1 MMAIAEQDRLKLEA
15 ELADVVAILMDSYD
29 SGGTGLAPPITQA
42 YAARIAHIGEQA
54 KDAGLAGLSLACSV
68 LQQRLQ
74 PYSDRPAGG
83 TIQELLEE
91 WPVLAMSY
99 LAEPA
104 DEQQLHDLLQH
115 LQSDA
120 WELPLPDTALE
131 QLDLLLGDASNDS
144 MLTDSTE
151 PAGVTSAGVIPE
163 SSDAILGKQLD
174 SANSNLT
181 VESEHPALNEA
192 SSPPSQAEPMLPAMA
207 TDESVA
213 PAASVTSVERI
224 DRIETETATI
234 QTTEPTPLFS
244 EEPTG
249 PEPSGLE
256 AVQSGIA
263 ALLDILAPA
272 LEDNSPATLNLILRR
287 FAAQLHK
294 ISDSAVATGL
304 LGFYDLS
311 LLFAEQLNQISE
323 REDSCSQDEL
333 ALLEEW
339 PTLAMCYLDAPGD
352 PANAQALIE
361 HMTNS
366 AWRAPIQAEE
376 AEMLLDML
384 QQSAI
389 STDTLAFDDSDITPA
404 GDPLAT
410 DSEAGLWAGASA
422 TEDPDNIPLWGN
434 SSGNETTGTEPL
446 FAADEPDIS
455 PETTASPPAEA
466 ALFVTDEVTEQ
477 TALDAEIA
485 VSDETPDLPVVQSD
499 ESSSIAFSDAAEMGI
514 SEEPEHL
521 TPALHS
527 GLNADDYPAESLN
540 SEAAIASDSDMPD
553 DLDLSDEPSVT
564 TDLDLSDDEAPA
576 SISEDLLEIM
586 QAELAEIAEAGEQS
600 LNVVQNP
607 ASTAEQRQ
615 QALESYTEELERL
628 SLAADS
634 IGLQGLAQLCAHLHA
649 NLDAFTAREQVLS
662 EQESAL
668 LRGWQQPVLDYLEA
682 IGTEAS
688 SRQLVN
694 FMSQAEWLLPLDQ
707 DAANDILESLRHPA
721 PSLED
726 FGDIEERPREARPED
741 VSLELPP
748 ETNPELLDSLLQE
761 LPNQT
766 SEFSAAIQQLY
777 EGTGTP
783 ADMEAAQRIAHT
795 LKGAGN
801 TVGVTGI
808 ATITHHIEDILIA
821 LGKEHSLPTRKLSGV
836 LMDAADCLESMC
848 ESLLGLS
855 DPPAQSQ
862 AVLQTILDL
871 ANRIDREG
879 VPSIMADDSVITPV
893 REEPTPVTPAVT
905 DTAPSQ
911 TPAPVLSQQPAQPVQ
926 QAAAAS
932 TTQRED
938 SAATAMVRVPAT
950 LIDELLRLVGESIIL
965 TGQVQERI
973 RANMAQATL
982 VREQNKT
989 LLQLVSE
996 LEQLVDVQGVGL
1008 PSMAVRQDGHFDPLE
1023 MDQYNEL
1030 HTVTRRLVEAAA
1042 DAQALDEG
1050 ISDNFAE
1057 LDTLMSD
1064 QTQVHR
1070 DTQETVMRTRMVT
1083 IQTVVPR
1090 LQRAVRQTG
1099 RLTDKEV
1106 ELTVKG
1112 SNTLIDSNVLSDI
1125 IDPLMHILRN
1135 AIDHGIEPP
1144 EVRKAHNK
1152 PGNGHITLSFQ
1163 REGNSI
1169 VVRCQDD
1176 GKGLDLDGIR
1186 HTAEQ
1191 RGLLLPGQ
1199 SMSEEELTR
1208 LILQPGF
1215 STRTQ
1220 TTQVSGRGIGM
1231 DVVYS
1236 EVLQLKG
1243 SLAIKNDPGKGCTI
1257 EMRLPVTLIST
1268 HALMVRCGE
1277 DIFAVA
1283 ERGIEQLVH
1292 ATTGE
1297 VMNISDRLVYKL
1309 NEQLYDVLQ
1318 LESLLHLPLYGE
1330 PEELM
1335 QRPALLVRDETGA
1348 IKAVMV
1354 EEMIDSRD
1362 LVVKPIGHFTPHVRG
1377 VLGATILGDGSIT
1390 PVLDMPDL
1398 LRSTGVATPGTQPGQ
1413 SRTAYTAAAK
1423 PASRPKALIVDDSLS
1438 VRRTMQQL
1446 VSDAGFDV
1454 ITARDG
1460 LEAVAI
1466 LNTEVPAVMLVDM
1479 EMPRMNGLELTLH
1492 ARAQTTTRDLPI
1504 IMITSRSTAK
1514 HRQEAEI
1521 AGVNEYLVKPVADDE
1536 LIGLINKAVMA

>member
-1 MMAIAEQDRLKLEA
+1 MPSAI
-15 ELADVVAILMDSYD
+15 
-29 SGGTGLAPPITQA
+29 TT
-42 YAARIAHIGEQA
+42 
-54 KDAGLAGLSLACSV
+54 
-68 LQQRLQ
+68 
-74 PYSDRPAGG
+74 
-83 TIQELLEE
+83 
-91 WPVLAMSY
+91 
-99 LAEPA
+99 
-104 DEQQLHDLLQH
+104 
-115 LQSDA
+115 
-120 WELPLPDTALE
+120 
-131 QLDLLLGDASNDS
+131 N
-144 MLTDSTE
+144 
-151 PAGVTSAGVIPE
+151 
-163 SSDAILGKQLD
+163 
-174 SANSNLT
+174 
-181 VESEHPALNEA
+181 
-192 SSPPSQAEPMLPAMA
+192 
-207 TDESVA
+207 ESVA
-213 PAASVTSVERI
+213 PAASTTSAELI
-224 DRIETETATI
+224 APTETETTALKA
-234 QTTEPTPLFS
+234 TEPTPLFS
-244 EEPTG
+244 AEPVG
-249 PEPSGLE
+249 AEPVGAEPAGAEPAGLE

-263 ALLDILAPA
+263 TLLDILAPA

-287 FAAQLHK
+287 FAEQLHK
-294 ISDSAVATGL
+294 ISDNAVAAGM

-323 REDSCSQDEL
+323 REDDCSQDEL

-339 PTLAMCYLDAPGD
+339 PTLAMCYLDAPSD

-361 HMTNS
+361 HMTSS
-366 AWRAPIQAEE
+366 AWRAPMQAEE
-376 AEMLLDML
+376 AAMLLDML

-389 STDTLAFDDSDITPA
+389 SADTLAFDDGDITPA

-422 TEDPDNIPLWGN
+422 AEDLDNIPLWDN
-434 SSGNETTGTEPL
+434 SPDNETTGTETL
-446 FAADEPDIS
+446 SAADKPDVP
-455 PETTASPPAEA
+455 PETTVPLAAEP
-466 ALFVTDEVTEQ
+466 ALFVADEATEQ
-477 TALDAEIA
+477 PALDAEIS
-485 VSDETPDLPVVQSD
+485 VSDETPDLLAVPSD
-499 ESSSIAFSDAAEMGI
+499 ESSSIAFSDAAEIGI
-514 SEEPEHL
+514 GEEPEQL
-521 TPALHS
+521 TPELHSKLHPALHP
-527 GLNADDYPAESLN
+527 GLNADDYPADNLD
-540 SEAAIASDSDMPD
+540 SEAAIAPDSDMPSD
-553 DLDLSDEPSVT
+553 FDLSEESVTTDLDLSEEPSVT

-576 SISEDLLEIM
+576 SISEDLLEILRV
-586 QAELAEIAEAGEQS
+586 ELAEIAEAGEQS
-600 LNVVQNP
+600 LSVVQNP
-607 ASTAEQRQ
+607 ASNAEQRQ

-662 EQESAL
+662 DQESAL
-668 LRGWQQPVLDYLEA
+668 LRGWQQPVLGYLEA

-688 SRQLVN
+688 SRQLVD
-694 FMSQAEWLLPLDQ
+694 FMTQAEWLLPLDQ
-707 DAANDILESLRHPA
+707 DTANDILESLRHPA

-726 FGDIEERPREARPED
+726 FGEVEERPREARPED

-777 EGTGTP
+777 EGTGTQ

-879 VPSIMADDSVITPV
+879 VPSIMADDSVTSPV
-893 REEPTPVTPAVT
+893 REKSTPVTPTVADIT
-905 DTAPSQ
+905 PSQ
-911 TPAPVLSQQPAQPVQ
+911 TPAPVLTQQPAQPVQ
-926 QAAAAS
+926 QAAAAN
-932 TTQRED
+932 TAQRED
-938 SAATAMVRVPAT
+938 STATAMVRVPAT

-989 LLQLVSE
+989 LQQLVNE

-1050 ISDNFAE
+1050 INDNFTE

-1112 SNTLIDSNVLSDI
+1112 GNTLIDSNVLSDI

-1220 TTQVSGRGIGM
+1220 ATQVSGRGIGM

-1243 SLAIKNDPGKGCTI
+1243 SLAIRSDPGKGCTI

-1268 HALMVRCGE
+1268 HALMVRCGD

-1318 LESLLHLPLYGE
+1318 LSLCCTCRSMASQKNSCNARRCWYA
-1330 PEELM
+1330 M
-1335 QRPALLVRDETGA
+1335 
-1348 IKAVMV
+1348 
-1354 EEMIDSRD
+1354 
-1362 LVVKPIGHFTPHVRG
+1362 KPG
-1377 VLGATILGDGSIT
+1377 
-1390 PVLDMPDL
+1390 
-1398 LRSTGVATPGTQPGQ
+1398 RS
-1413 SRTAYTAAAK
+1413 K
-1423 PASRPKALIVDDSLS
+1423 L
-1438 VRRTMQQL
+1438 
-1446 VSDAGFDV
+1446 
-1454 ITARDG
+1454 
-1460 LEAVAI
+1460 
-1466 LNTEVPAVMLVDM
+1466 
-1479 EMPRMNGLELTLH
+1479 
-1492 ARAQTTTRDLPI
+1492 
-1504 IMITSRSTAK
+1504 
-1514 HRQEAEI
+1514 
-1521 AGVNEYLVKPVADDE
+1521 
-1536 LIGLINKAVMA
+1536 